1 MFKAPPQMKFFTL
14 KKPKLRENMTKF
26 NAMPQIPLSPRNISM
41 AMPQVVVQSSL
52 RNLMCR
58 DLEQVAHTLL

>member
-1 MFKAPPQMKFFTL
+1 
-14 KKPKLRENMTKF
+14 MTKF

-41 AMPQVVVQSSL
+41 ATPLVVVQSSL